1 MRDPGGVSF
10 AGGTDRERAFR
21 VAARHSRVVRFFRR
35 AIPVTLVGV
44 LAAIA
49 AAAYFQ
55 PLRLLSKLPIDPGHL
70 VLSGSK
76 INMEAPRIGGFTRDG
91 RPYDLTARSAA
102 QDLTNPGVLELT
114 EIQAHVTM
122 QDHSTLELR
131 AASGIY
137 DTKSDLMD
145 LKTNVVIITSSG
157 YTVHMDEAKVDNKA
171 GRVTSNRPV
180 SVKMTTGTVDAN
192 GLEVV
197 NNGDLIRFTGGV
209 ETHLVPQQGPGSAD
223 AAPTANPAP
232 ATRQ

>member
-1 MRDPGGVSF
+1 MRDPGGISF

-44 LAAIA
+44 LAAVA
-49 AAAYFQ
+49 AAAYFK
-55 PLRLLSKLPIDPGHL
+55 PLGLLSKRPIDPGHL

-102 QDLTNPGVLELT
+102 QDLTSPGVLELT
-114 EIQAHVTM
+114 DILAHVTM
-122 QDHSTLELR
+122 QDQSTLELH
-131 AASGIY
+131 ATSGVY
-137 DTKSDLMD
+137 DTKADVMD
-145 LKTNVVIITSSG
+145 LKTNVVIITSTG
-157 YTVHMDEAKVDNKA
+157 YTVHMQEARVDNKA
-171 GRVTSNRPV
+171 GRVTSVRPV

-197 NNGDLIRFTGGV
+197 DNGNVIRFTGGV
-209 ETHLVPQQGPGSAD
+209 ETHLVPQQGPGSAT
-223 AAPTANPAP
+223 AAPAAGPAP
-232 ATRQ
+232 ATRR

>member
-114 EIQAHVTM
+114 DIQAHVTM

-209 ETHLVPQQGPGSAD
+209 ETHLVPQQGPSAD

>member
-21 VAARHSRVVRFFRR
+21 VAARHSRLVRFFRR

-44 LAAIA
+44 LVALAAG
-49 AAAYFQ
+49 AYLK
-55 PLRLLSKLPIDPGHL
+55 PLSLLGLPIDPGHL

-76 INMEAPRIGGFTRDG
+76 INLEKPRIGGFTRDG
-91 RPYDLTARSAA
+91 RPYDLTAHSAV
-102 QDLTNPGVLELT
+102 QDLTNPGVLELND
-114 EIQAHVTM
+114 ILAHVTM
-122 QDHSTLELR
+122 QDRSTLELR
-131 AASGIY
+131 AATGVY
-137 DTKSDLMD
+137 DTKADLMD

-171 GRVTSNRPV
+171 GRVTSDHPV

-209 ETHLVPQQGPGSAD
+209 ETHLVPQQGLGSAN
-223 AAPTANPAP
+223 AAPAANPAP
-232 ATRQ
+232 ATRR